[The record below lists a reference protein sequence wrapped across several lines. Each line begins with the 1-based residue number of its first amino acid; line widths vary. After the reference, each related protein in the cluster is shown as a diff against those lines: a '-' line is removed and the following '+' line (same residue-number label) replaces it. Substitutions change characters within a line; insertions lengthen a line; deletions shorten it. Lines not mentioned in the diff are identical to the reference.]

1 MQLNLSYLH
10 NENEYLSTNKVSK
23 ANKQF
28 NFHGF
33 QIPYVSKQQNFQS
46 NKEVKYFF
54 KFMH

>member
-1 MQLNLSYLH
+1 MKLNLSYLH

-33 QIPYVSKQQNFQS
+33 QITYISKQQNFQ
-46 NKEVKYFF
+46 
-54 KFMH
+54 